1 MGYGAIKYPR
11 WRYAYFQTTKLRDTA
26 TGKEGTIMKKILAM
40 LMAVAMV
47 LTVFAGCGAETAS
60 STGSAASAETVAS
73 AGTAAAGEATSFKW
87 NGQKEVWSILP
98 TTAAEG
104 LIMINDA
111 MGAKMEEQGFTYV
124 KKDAQ
129 GDPSAQV
136 SFVEDAIAA
145 GNVGALMIAAMS
157 VDMLKD
163 VVQQA
168 VDAGIAVAYLGAQPT
183 DYTIAGC
190 VYTAYE
196 ITGMYAVQA
205 AEDWVAKRVAEG
217 GNVPKNADGKY
228 EVACDVYTDIADGVY
243 RSNAI
248 VGTVDSSDTL
258 VRVSTTSSYKDGYNK
273 ANSNAQDVLSANP
286 DCHIFIAYEPQL
298 AMGMSDAIADY
309 CEQNGLDMAD
319 YCVIPCYGE
328 DNTFTEMYNAV
339 SADHSANAI
348 KGYATYGDPPI
359 ERDGETIIPPV
370 QTGEHLADALLTAC
384 GLSEAWNDS
393 LIGGYGGTYYDTITA
408 VNVYGFEA
416 SWKMGQE
423 NPASQYKDAKYI
435 GG

>member
-1 MGYGAIKYPR
+1 
-11 WRYAYFQTTKLRDTA
+11 
-26 TGKEGTIMKKILAM
+26 MKKLIAM
-40 LMAVAMV
+40 LLAITMMLA
-47 LTVFAGCGAETAS
+47 VFAGCGTAASTAEAS
-60 STGSAASAETVAS
+60 APADAASAAEAP
-73 AGTAAAGEATSFKW
+73 AEDAAEAPAEEAPAEEAPAAAAADFTW

-98 TTAAEG
+98 TTSAEG

-111 MGAKMEEQGFTYV
+111 MGAKMEEQGFVYV

-163 VVQQA
+163 VVEQA
-168 VDAGIAVAYLGAQPT
+168 TAAGIAVAYLGAQPT

-205 AEDWVAKRVAEG
+205 AENWVEKRVAEG

-248 VGTVDSSDTL
+248 VGTVDSSDIL
-258 VRVSTTSSYKDGYNK
+258 ARVSTTSSYKEGYNK
-273 ANSNAQDVLSANP
+273 ANSNAQDVLGANP

-309 CEQNGLDMAD
+309 CDQNGLDMAD

-328 DNTFTEMYNAV
+328 DTTFTEMYEAAK
-339 SADHSANAI
+339 ADPSANAI

-359 ERDGETIIPPV
+359 ERDGEVIIPPI

-384 GLSEAWNDS
+384 GLSDAWNDP

-408 VNVYGFEA
+408 VNICGFEA
-416 SWKMGQE
+416 SWKMGEE
-423 NPASQYKDAKYI
+423 NPAAQYKDTKYI
-435 GG
+435 G